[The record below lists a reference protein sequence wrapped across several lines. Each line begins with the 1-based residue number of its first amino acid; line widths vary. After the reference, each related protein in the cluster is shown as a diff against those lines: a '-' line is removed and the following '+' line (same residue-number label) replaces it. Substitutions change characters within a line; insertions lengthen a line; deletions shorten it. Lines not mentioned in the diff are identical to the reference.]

1 MQSFGKFC
9 AECPSVL
16 QHQASPSS
24 HDNSDCRVRFEGF
37 FCLSVYLSVT
47 GFPHTC
53 VLSSYGHMELHVS
66 KSPED
71 TTTKICKMYPES
83 IYWNTTNKSYARGKS
98 FSCNKYRR
106 FNNNIT
112 IAHSKPLKFTELLG
126 LEIRGQ
132 IRLLSWLLLF
142 QILILTTESS
152 VSYVHSYE
160 NLIYWIQKSPL
171 QDHFF
176 PCLEDQA

>member
-1 MQSFGKFC
+1 MAQERCRALGSSVQSVPVCSSIRLPLQAMTIQTVEFG
-9 AECPSVL
+9 SR
-16 QHQASPSS
+16 
-24 HDNSDCRVRFEGF
+24 DF

-71 TTTKICKMYPES
+71 TTTKNCKMYPES
-83 IYWNTTNKSYARGKS
+83 IYWDTTNKPYARGKR

-106 FNNNIT
+106 LNNNIT
-112 IAHSKPLKFTELLG
+112 IALSKPLKFTELLG

-152 VSYVHSYE
+152 
-160 NLIYWIQKSPL
+160 
-171 QDHFF
+171 
-176 PCLEDQA
+176 